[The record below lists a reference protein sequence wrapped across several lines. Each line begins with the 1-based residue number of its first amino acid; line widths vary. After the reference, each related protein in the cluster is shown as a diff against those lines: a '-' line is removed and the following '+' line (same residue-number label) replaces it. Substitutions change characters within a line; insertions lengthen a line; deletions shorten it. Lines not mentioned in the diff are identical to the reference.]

1 MPSRS
6 ARTTGSRRSG
16 RAAQPVWASYDDERL
31 LDLRFCDLRIEPAQ
45 TRMSDYMERLYDELA
60 RRGIRHRPH
69 MWFSSEWFSPDGVPG
84 IALPFYLGHERLM
97 RLEKKKML
105 EVEGGADRACMRIL
119 RHEAGHAICTA
130 YRLHYR
136 ASWRKHFGRF
146 SKPYPDS
153 YRPNPNSRH
162 HVVHLNRWYA
172 QAHPAEDF
180 AETFAVWLR
189 PGSRWRQSYRGW
201 PALRKLEF
209 VEELMRDL
217 AGATP
222 PVRTRRRIEPISE
235 LRTTLREHYKAKR
248 LRYGSDWPDVLDRDL
263 YRIFSNDKRYAS
275 NPSAASFLRREQRTI
290 REHVSRWTG
299 TYQYTID
306 QVLRDTIDRC
316 RELKLRLAIDED
328 EARMQATLM
337 ITVQTMNYI
346 HGGHH
351 RILL

>member
-1 MPSRS
+1 MPPRSSATSS
-6 ARTTGSRRSG
+6 ARR
-16 RAAQPVWASYDDERL
+16 ERL
-31 LDLRFCDLRIEPAQ
+31 RRKPLPRLTDEELLELRFCDLRLEMSRS
-45 TRMSDYMERLYDELA
+45 RMQPYLDRLYDELA
-60 RRGIRHRPH
+60 QRGIRHRPH
-69 MWFSSEWFSPDGVPG
+69 AWFSSEWFSPDGVPG
-84 IALPFYLGHERLM
+84 IAVPFYLGHERLM

-105 EVEGGADRACMRIL
+105 EVEGGPERACMRIL

-146 SKPYPDS
+146 SEPYPDS

-172 QAHPAEDF
+172 QVHPAEDF

-189 PGSRWRQSYRGW
+189 PNSRWRQVYRGW

-209 VEELMRDL
+209 VDELLRDI
-217 AGATP
+217 AGAAP
-222 PVRTRRRIEPISE
+222 PVRTRRRLEPISE
-235 LRTTLREHYKAKR
+235 LRTTLREHYRAKR
-248 LRYGSDWPDVLDRDL
+248 LRYGSDWPDVMDRDL
-263 YRIFSNDKRYAS
+263 YRIFSSDRGCAT
-275 NPSAASFLRREQRTI
+275 NPTAASFLRREQRAI
-290 REHVSRWTG
+290 REQVSRWTG

-316 RELKLRLAIDED
+316 RELKLRLAIDE
-328 EARMQATLM
+328 EQARMQATLM